1 MVLSVFGFGGLM
13 FGFTNIE
20 AYPPSHPQ
28 VWIPASIG
36 IIGIIWFIARQLH
49 AAKKYKQAVAAGE
62 PAEEDAVSAGL
73 SGAAGA
79 AADVTGKAG
88 TAAGHSTNP
97 GIPRNNTVQPPL
109 LDLSVLKNRS
119 FCVGTI
125 VAALSF
131 FAFSS
136 ITVIIPLYIQDD
148 RGFTATMSGLIMLPG
163 ALGQCIA
170 QFFGGR
176 LLDRF
181 GARPVAL
188 LGTGILCIGT
198 VMMSM
203 IDLRTGIWWVS
214 VCQFIRQIGMGFTLM
229 PVTTWSLNCL
239 DPQEVSAGS
248 AVTNTARQIAGA
260 VGAPVLVILMDIV
273 AKARF
278 AFLSGSAPAQS
289 LRIISSIFAVK
300 WVLRISAVIA
310 FIMVMLVLFGIKG
323 SGAGSSHDV
332 AHRAIARMNRELA
345 KHHLPVLH
353 TM

>member
-1 MVLSVFGFGGLM
+1 
-13 FGFTNIE
+13 
-20 AYPPSHPQ
+20 
-28 VWIPASIG
+28 
-36 IIGIIWFIARQLH
+36 
-49 AAKKYKQAVAAGE
+49 
-62 PAEEDAVSAGL
+62 
-73 SGAAGA
+73 
-79 AADVTGKAG
+79 
-88 TAAGHSTNP
+88 
-97 GIPRNNTVQPPL
+97 
-109 LDLSVLKNRS
+109 
-119 FCVGTI
+119 
-125 VAALSF
+125 
-131 FAFSS
+131 
-136 ITVIIPLYIQDD
+136 
-148 RGFTATMSGLIMLPG
+148 
-163 ALGQCIA
+163 
-170 QFFGGR
+170 
-176 LLDRF
+176 
-181 GARPVAL
+181 
-188 LGTGILCIGT
+188 
-198 VMMSM
+198 
-203 IDLRTGIWWVS
+203 
-214 VCQFIRQIGMGFTLM
+214 M

-239 DPQEVSAGS
+239 EPQEVSAGS